1 MIVLEEFL
9 EKIFSVRDVDSP
21 LVWIYNGE
29 SSFNPADKE
38 ENLLCVF
45 RSCYIPCTSLNRR
58 VLEKQVAEI
67 YWTPEGIA
75 LCVVDREDE

>member
-21 LVWIYNGE
+21 LVWIYDGE
-29 SSFNPADKE
+29 SSFNPQDRE
-38 ENLLCVF
+38 EELLCVF
-45 RSCYIPCTSLNRR
+45 KSYYIPSVSLNEK
-58 VLEKQVAEI
+58 VLKKQVAEI